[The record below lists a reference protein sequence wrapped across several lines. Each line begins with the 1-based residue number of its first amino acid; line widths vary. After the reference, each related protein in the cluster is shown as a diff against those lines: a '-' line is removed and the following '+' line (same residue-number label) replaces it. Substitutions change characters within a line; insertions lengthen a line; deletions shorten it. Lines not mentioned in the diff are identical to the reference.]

1 MNATTIDMSAGA
13 AQGAGTG
20 AGPGNE
26 AALECAAIAADLE
39 RLKALIADAGD
50 KLMVSFSQVGE
61 IAPRL
66 PADEGDR
73 SRLGAAVATAVTALQ
88 FQDMATQL
96 TQHAQ
101 RRLTVLQESLKAMH
115 GEAPDAMLVAQAR
128 MQPVRQAEMSAGSVD
143 LF

>member
-1 MNATTIDMSAGA
+1 MNQIHSGESARND
-13 AQGAGTG
+13 AGH
-20 AGPGNE
+20 A

-39 RLKALIADAGD
+39 RLKAMINDAGD
-50 KLMVSFSQVGE
+50 KLLASFNQVSA

-66 PADEGDR
+66 DAGTGER
-73 SRLGAAVATAVTALQ
+73 AQLGAAVTSAVTALQ

-101 RRLTVLQESLKAMH
+101 ARLRALERC
-115 GEAPDAMLVAQAR
+115 LVALDVDDPLLGPSR
-128 MQPVRQAEMSAGSVD
+128 MQPVRQSHVSAGSVD

>member
-1 MNATTIDMSAGA
+1 MNQSVDGSAA
-13 AQGAGTG
+13 ARTDAGH
-20 AGPGNE
+20 A

-39 RLKALIADAGD
+39 RLKAMINDAGD
-50 KLMVSFSQVGE
+50 KLLASFNQVSE

-66 PADEGDR
+66 DGAGER
-73 SRLGAAVATAVTALQ
+73 ARLGAAVTSAVTALQ

-101 RRLTVLQESLKAMH
+101 ARLNALERC
-115 GEAPDAMLVAQAR
+115 LVALEVDDPLLAATR
-128 MQPVRQAEMSAGSVD
+128 MQPVRQSHVSAGSID

>member
-1 MNATTIDMSAGA
+1 MNHFSGGSAGERSD
-13 AQGAGTG
+13 AGH
-20 AGPGNE
+20 A

-39 RLKALIADAGD
+39 RLKALINDAGD
-50 KLMVSFSQVGE
+50 KLLASFNQVSE

-66 PADEGDR
+66 DGSAGER
-73 SRLGAAVATAVTALQ
+73 AELGAAVTSAVTALQ

-101 RRLTVLQESLKAMH
+101 ARLNALERCLVTL
-115 GEAPDAMLVAQAR
+115 APDVDDPLLAATR
-128 MQPVRQAEMSAGSVD
+128 MQPVRQSHVSAGSIE

>member
-1 MNATTIDMSAGA
+1 MNHYSGGSAGERSD
-13 AQGAGTG
+13 AGH
-20 AGPGNE
+20 A

-39 RLKALIADAGD
+39 RLKALINDAGD
-50 KLMVSFSQVGE
+50 KLLASFNQVSE

-66 PADEGDR
+66 DGSAGER
-73 SRLGAAVATAVTALQ
+73 AELGAAVTSAVTALQ

-101 RRLTVLQESLKAMH
+101 ARLNALERCLVTL
-115 GEAPDAMLVAQAR
+115 APDVDDPLLAATR
-128 MQPVRQAEMSAGSVD
+128 MQPVRQSHVSAGSIE

>member
-1 MNATTIDMSAGA
+1 MDQIVDGSAA
-13 AQGAGTG
+13 ARSDAGH
-20 AGPGNE
+20 A

-39 RLKALIADAGD
+39 RLKAMINDAGD
-50 KLMVSFSQVGE
+50 KLLASFNQVSE

-66 PADEGDR
+66 DGAGER
-73 SRLGAAVATAVTALQ
+73 ARLGAAVTSAVTALQ

-101 RRLTVLQESLKAMH
+101 ARLSALERC
-115 GEAPDAMLVAQAR
+115 LVALEVDDPLLAATR
-128 MQPVRQAEMSAGSVD
+128 MQPVRQSHVSAGSID

>member
-1 MNATTIDMSAGA
+1 MDHSVGGSAA
-13 AQGAGTG
+13 ARTDAGH
-20 AGPGNE
+20 A

-39 RLKALIADAGD
+39 RLKAMINDAGD
-50 KLMVSFSQVGE
+50 KLLASFNQVSE

-66 PADEGDR
+66 DGGAGER
-73 SRLGAAVATAVTALQ
+73 AQLGAAGTSAVTAVQ

-101 RRLTVLQESLKAMH
+101 ARLNALERC
-115 GEAPDAMLVAQAR
+115 LVQLEVDDPLLASTR
-128 MQPVRQAEMSAGSVD
+128 MQPVRQSHVSAGSVD